1 MAAAMSIKVL
11 HLFSNYKWTGPA
23 EPAVNLAAGLK
34 KLGLRVLF
42 APGHDAKGQS
52 LIAGRCAGRGLKCVE
67 DLRLG
72 KHRRLLSDRRDAKR
86 LAGIIDAAEVDVLH
100 THMDNDHRIAL
111 RALETAGHRPVLVRT
126 IYDGEPPVRLPGDAD
141 ALIVISKKVGRW
153 LAKRYRRRCRRIYLV
168 DAAIDTSRFAPR
180 PGDRETARRLGIAPG
195 DIVAGIVARMQK
207 HRRFDVLIEAFAR
220 AAITEP
226 GLKLLII
233 GRGTHADRVARKPVE
248 ELRLSEKVIF
258 AGYRS
263 DDYIRVANCM
273 DFKVFLVPGTDGSC
287 RAVRECMALG
297 KPVIAADRGV
307 LAEIIDSGKNGL
319 VINDSVENLRAA
331 ILRLARDRRLRRRM
345 ALAAAG
351 KAAEHFNIER
361 QAKEVQTIYQTLLSR
376 TKKSR
381 PEKR

>member
-1 MAAAMSIKVL
+1 MKAL

-52 LIAGRCAGRGLKCVE
+52 LIAGRCAGRDLKCVE

-86 LAGIIDAAEVDVLH
+86 LAGIIDDAEVDVLH

-111 RALETAGHRPVLVRT
+111 KALETAGHRPALVRT
-126 IYDGEPPVRLPGDAD
+126 IYDGEPPVSLPGDAD
-141 ALIVISKKVGRW
+141 ALIVISKKVGQW
-153 LAKRYRRRCRRIYLV
+153 LAKRHKRRYRSIYLV

-180 PGDRETARRLGIAPG
+180 PMDREIARRLGIAPG
-195 DIVAGIVARMQK
+195 DIVAGIVARMQT
-207 HRRFDVLIEAFAR
+207 HRRFNVLLEAFAR
-220 AAITEP
+220 AAIAEP
-226 GLKLLII
+226 QLKLLII
-233 GRGTHADRVARKPVE
+233 GRGTHADSVARKPVE
-248 ELRLSEKVIF
+248 ELHISERVIF

-263 DDYIRVANCM
+263 DDYVRVANCM
-273 DFKVFLVPGTDGSC
+273 DFKIFLVPGSDGSC

-331 ILRLARDRRLRRRM
+331 ILRLAGDRRLRRRM

-351 KAAEHFNIER
+351 KAAEHFNVER

>member
-1 MAAAMSIKVL
+1 MSIKAL

-34 KLGLRVLF
+34 KLGLNVLF

-52 LIAGRCAGRGLKCVE
+52 LIAGRCAGRDLKCVE

-100 THMDNDHRIAL
+100 AHMDNDHRIAL
-111 RALETAGHRPVLVRT
+111 KALETAGHRPVLVRT

-153 LAKRYRRRCRRIYLV
+153 LAGHHRRRCRRIYLV

-180 PGDRETARRLGIAPG
+180 PRDKETARRLGIAPG

-207 HRRFDVLIEAFAR
+207 HRRFDVLLEAFAR
-220 AAITEP
+220 AAIAEP
-226 GLKLLII
+226 RLKLLII
-233 GRGTHADRVARKPVE
+233 GRGTHADSVARRPVE
-248 ELRLSEKVIF
+248 ELHISERVIF

-263 DDYIRVANCM
+263 DDYVSVANCM
-273 DFKVFLVPGTDGSC
+273 DFKIFLMPGTDGSC

-319 VINDSVENLRAA
+319 VVNDRVENLRAA
-331 ILRLARDRRLRRRM
+331 ILRLAGDRRLRRRM